1 MGVNKKL
8 VKEKVESVRVHA
20 QSAEKTVKKYHERAF
35 RKNETSWEVLQGMDD
50 RDTVRYRDFAGEQE
64 LRRAE
69 DKKAQ
74 KFTSRL
80 IFSTVIAVIIFILMW
95 LIVTFFEMFFYN
107 LFNGSSEGMSS
118 FLTFGMTE
126 SDGTVF
132 PYTAFIGPS
141 VVKVVVSLLVAGG
154 LFAFLVMY
162 LWRNLEA
169 QNAIIEGWEL
179 NTWKNDQHIA
189 LPEELQ
195 ASFDFF
201 PDAGAHSDVQ
211 VSSLI
216 SHMTFTNDGLKPFE
230 TVVRTCDEDD
240 DYEFYAA
247 IEEDRDALTIRKM
260 PRLDLDFARDLYE
273 ASGVPEAQQRYY
285 NPSLIPYN
293 PGNQNRDRL
302 SGYNTVADLMNS
314 WTLPLYET
322 TRPGGAYL
330 VDTRPVNT
338 MVLAITRAGKGQTII
353 EPTIDM
359 WLRENEKQNMV
370 VNDPKG
376 ELLVKN
382 YVPAAVRGFHPIQF
396 NLINSLKTDI
406 YNPLTLAVQSAIE
419 GERVKVAQYV
429 ENIADVFF
437 PLTGGEDPVWPNA
450 ASNAFKRVTYGL
462 IDFYLEKD
470 HQMRQEAMENKTDAG
485 VLAASI
491 DVMWGKVTLYNCYQM
506 FVQMTGDHR
515 KRPSKTDL
523 YDRIIKKSF
532 QEVIEEGPLEEKDG
546 QLQPTQI
553 KRKKFVQPEGTDFTR
568 QEVEWLRQY
577 FDKMERTVWAGLGDE
592 EDAMTLYFAA
602 TEKLPR
608 NTVRELVM
616 NAHNSLRSIAGAEK
630 MLSSVYGIAT
640 TAMSFFSD
648 PTVSTLTS
656 GTPSQNVDL
665 ASLSFPRRFEI
676 RFNIRYMELMH
687 LIGAKCRW
695 QAYADR
701 NYTESLGK
709 DFYHEDLVTREGWA
723 RYYFKGIFNT
733 ETAWVKC
740 DILNSSTG
748 VLIRTFYFKFTKSY
762 QMSLD
767 GKHFFKDPVLDEK
780 IVKNGYMT
788 EYVYDNGEYKQDRS
802 TFRAESVEIVKGGVK
817 KKVTDVEIIVTTD
830 VRYSEKPKAIFM
842 VTPPHLMKYSKIVL
856 IALSQMTNL
865 SFESSYL
872 TKSNQKPLYK
882 TRFMLDE
889 LGNLQSEGH
898 GIANFETMLSIGL
911 GQSQEFTLI
920 LQTMQQLENVYGSD
934 TNKIISGNTANIV
947 FLKSTDDQMIDTL
960 VKMSGTKHT
969 ARTSSKVVTEH
980 KGRWWNRIADE
991 NNITVNVDQEPVIS
1005 YNDLAFISERNSIV
1019 FIAGSSPVWNRNE
1032 TILPMSWRLF
1042 KENITQPGAKYSLQT
1057 IPTLSSA
1064 ADFDVRKNQ
1073 VDFYEMLN
1081 QRLEEAMF
1089 VNQAME
1095 SYKETLGLDNYSLPL
1110 LDQDMVSDDVM
1121 KLTRQ
1126 LVEKMYQDDP
1136 IALSAIRKWRVLER
1150 GAQTTYGIGDDAVGD
1165 AKEQSSVDDD
1175 DRKASVKLVHDTSK
1189 FKPNEMIY
1197 ANPGDGKYRLC
1208 KENLVVNGVATHYC
1222 DRVFIEAYEDCREY
1236 MKADQVHFKYIE
1248 GKGLLNADGTVVYIS
1263 ENADFIMS
1271 IIEEKKNNGDGRC
1284 FGAPLPEVFGTI
1296 PDVAICAPTDDFY
1309 KYLADQ
1315 DDWKSIAD
1323 GKWDEAVG
1331 CVYKNIENE

>member
-1 MGVNKKL
+1 MGVDKKL
-8 VKEKVESVRVHA
+8 LKEKVESARVHVQGA
-20 QSAEKTVKKYHERAF
+20 TENAKRGYERAF
-35 RKNETSWEVLQGMDD
+35 RVNESSWEVLQGLDD
-50 RDTVRYRDFAGEQE
+50 KDTVRYRDVAGEQE

-80 IFSTVIAVIIFILMW
+80 IFTSVICVLIFVAMW
-95 LIVTFFEMFFYN
+95 LIVSFFEMLFYN
-107 LFNGSSEGMSS
+107 LANGSSEGLSS
-118 FLTFGMTE
+118 FITLGMAHN
-126 SDGTVF
+126 DGTVL
-132 PYTAFIGPS
+132 PYGAFLGFTFLKFIL
-141 VVKVVVSLLVAGG
+141 SLLVAGG
-154 LFAFLVMY
+154 FFVFLIMY
-162 LWRNLEA
+162 LYRNLKA
-169 QNAIIEGWEL
+169 QNSIIEGWEL

-195 ASFDFF
+195 ASFDYF
-201 PDAGAHSDVQ
+201 PDAGAHSEVS

-216 SHMTFTNDGLKPFE
+216 AHMTFSNDGLKPFE
-230 TVVRTCDEDD
+230 TVVRTCDDDD

-247 IEEDRDALTIRKM
+247 IDGDRDALEIKKM
-260 PRLDLDFARDLYE
+260 PRFDLDFARALYD

-285 NPSLIPYN
+285 NPSKIPYN
-293 PGNQNRDRL
+293 PGNLNRERL
-302 SGYNTVADLMNS
+302 SGYDTVADLMNS

-322 TRPGGAYL
+322 TRPAGAYL

-359 WLRENEKQNMV
+359 WLRETNRQNMV

-396 NLINSLKTDI
+396 NLINALKTDI

-450 ASNAFKRVTYGL
+450 ASNAFKRVTYAI
-462 IDFYLEKD
+462 IDYYLEID
-470 HQMRQEAMENKTDAG
+470 HQMRQEAAERKTDAG
-485 VLAASI
+485 VLASNI
-491 DVMWGKVTLYNCYQM
+491 DTMWGKVTLYNCYQM
-506 FVQMTGDHR
+506 FVQMSADNR
-515 KRPSKTDL
+515 KRPTKTDL
-523 YDRIIKKSF
+523 YTRICKNSFAEVMEKEEVLDKETGEIKTVDVTK
-532 QEVIEEGPLEEKDG
+532 
-546 QLQPTQI
+546 T
-553 KRKKFVQPEGTDFTR
+553 KFVTPEGTDFTQ
-568 QEVEWLRQY
+568 QEVEWLQKY
-577 FDKMERTVWAGLGDE
+577 FMHLERTVWGDNLGDE
-592 EDAMTLYFAA
+592 VDAQTLYFAA

-640 TAMSFFSD
+640 TAMSFFAD
-648 PTVSTLTS
+648 PTISTLTS

-676 RFNIRYMELMH
+676 RFNTRYMEAMH
-687 LIGAKCRW
+687 LIGARCRW

-701 NYTESLGK
+701 NFTQSLGP
-709 DFYHEDLVTREGWA
+709 DFFHEDLVSREGWA
-723 RYYFKGIFNT
+723 RYYFKGIFET
-733 ETAWVKC
+733 ESAWIKC
-740 DILNSSTG
+740 DILNSSTN
-748 VLIRTFYFKFTKSY
+748 VLIRTFYFKYTKSY

-780 IVKNGYMT
+780 IVKNGYLT
-788 EYVYDNGEYKQDRS
+788 EYVSDNGEFRPDRS
-802 TFRAESVEIVKGGVK
+802 KFRAESVEIKKGQVTCK
-817 KKVTDVEIIVTTD
+817 LTDVEIIVTTD
-830 VRYSEKPKAIFM
+830 VRYSEKPKAIFL

-920 LQTMQQLENVYGSD
+920 LQTMQQLENIYGND

-947 FLKSTDDQMIDTL
+947 FLKSTDDEMIDTL

-969 ARTSSKVVTEH
+969 TRTSSKVVTEH
-980 KGRWWNRIADE
+980 VGRWFNRISDE

-1019 FIAGSSPVWNRNE
+1019 FVAGSSPVWNRNE

-1042 KENITQPGAKYSLQT
+1042 KDNIKQPGANYSLQT

-1073 VDFYEMLN
+1073 IDFYEMLN

-1089 VNQAME
+1089 VSEATEMYKQA
-1095 SYKETLGLDNYSLPL
+1095 LGLDNYSLPM
-1110 LDQDMVSDDVM
+1110 LDQDMVADDIM

-1126 LVEKMYQDDP
+1126 LIERQYNLDP
-1136 IALSAIRKWRVLER
+1136 IGKSAIRKWRILER
-1150 GAQTTYGIGDDAVGD
+1150 GATTTIGAGAGAEEESDDGYEEAESLVSNASAVDGNVKIYGD
-1165 AKEQSSVDDD
+1165 A
-1175 DRKASVKLVHDTSK
+1175 
-1189 FKPNEMIY
+1189 
-1197 ANPGDGKYRLC
+1197 GDGRGCCVC
-1208 KENLVVNGVATHYC
+1208 KNDLVVNGLATYAV
-1222 DRVFIEAYEDCREY
+1222 DRVIIEAFSKCKTE
-1236 MKADQVHFKYIE
+1236 MMADTSNFLYKSGY
-1248 GKGLLNADGTVVYIS
+1248 GLYSPDGNTLYIS
-1263 ENADFIMS
+1263 EHSTTYRD
-1271 IIEEKKNNGDGRC
+1271 IIQKKATKGDGR
-1284 FGAPLPEVFGTI
+1284 VFGDI
-1296 PDVAICAPTDDFY
+1296 SAAFRNLPASAIMAPSDDFY
-1309 KYLADQ
+1309 KYLASQ
-1315 DDWKSIAD
+1315 KDWKHIA
-1323 GKWDEAVG
+1323 GGAWDKSFGEVFRA
-1331 CVYKNIENE
+1331 IETGA